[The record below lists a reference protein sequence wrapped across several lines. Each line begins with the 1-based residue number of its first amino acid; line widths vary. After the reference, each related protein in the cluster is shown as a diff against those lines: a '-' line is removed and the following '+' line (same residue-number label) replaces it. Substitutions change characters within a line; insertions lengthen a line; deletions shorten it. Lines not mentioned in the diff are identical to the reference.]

1 MLTQGQK
8 RLVEDDQIPARIYG
22 YVPKLLTPKR
32 PRSQGEKRLSKETT
46 ASSSS
51 ESKKT
56 RVQGEKRPQDYGPY
70 FFMQEGLDPKRR
82 RPTDPEQPTMEPVKE
97 ETEEMD
103 IEEKEDDTFYDAM
116 DN

>member
-32 PRSQGEKRLSKETT
+32 PRSQGEKRSSEET
-46 ASSSS
+46 SSSS

-56 RVQGEKRPQDYGPY
+56 RVQGEKRSQDLGPY

-82 RPTDPEQPTMEPVKE
+82 RPTDPELPTMEPVKE

-103 IEEKEDDTFYDAM
+103 VEEKEDDTFYDAK